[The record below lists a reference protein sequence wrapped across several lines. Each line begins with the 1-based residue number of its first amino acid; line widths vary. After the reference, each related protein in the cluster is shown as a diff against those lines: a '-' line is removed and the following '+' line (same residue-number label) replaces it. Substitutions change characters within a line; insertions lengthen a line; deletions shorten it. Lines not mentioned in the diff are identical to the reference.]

1 MFVSLGC
8 YVLTFSLIYSCG
20 YKAGGGMVNLNQDET
35 RLFIT

>member
-1 MFVSLGC
+1 MFVKFGLLRP
-8 YVLTFSLIYSCG
+8 YFSLIYSCG